1 MTSKFFRFL
10 SRRGSKSASRRNTES
25 APRLTSHST
34 ALNIFGPNAV
44 ETTSNNSSPSSG
56 NKHTKLKDGNEN
68 LKETIEHYNQ
78 RCQARRCLNEK
89 DTFLNSDEQK
99 M

>member
-10 SRRGSKSASRRNTES
+10 SRRGSKSATKQSNMNVNNNI
-25 APRLTSHST
+25 LNNTSHTT
-34 ALNIFGPNAV
+34 ALNIFGIDADSRAPGNLN
-44 ETTSNNSSPSSG
+44 SN
-56 NKHTKLKDGNEN
+56 NKHTKLKEGGED

-78 RCQARRCLNEK
+78 RCMTMKQQFSL
-89 DTFLNSDEQK
+89 DEQK